1 MLALLA
7 AVVLIPAS
15 ADGVLA
21 VENAAGLRALFTA
34 AAVHAPSL
42 APGQLGASLRADVG
56 VDLFAEGREWGL
68 APRGPRM
75 LVFSAGAVGLSA
87 PVRDAK
93 SAKKALAA
101 WLAGGDRRAGDV
113 TKGRLLTASGRGG
126 AALLVAMTRLTPLQ
140 RDLAARARGPAWLW
154 VRLGEP
160 LRAAVL
166 SIDASATGVVARG
179 LLTASSAV
187 LVGAAPA
194 GCEKG
199 VGCIAAGLGPAGAG
213 ALASAL
219 ERLGIPP
226 QPPLRSARTV
236 VERLDGIDGGQLA
249 GPRSIGRALVLTPVF
264 DGPPGAGAGLQAVL
278 DLEKVDAALSRLT
291 PIDALRGADAAGA
304 YAAHLIYGAL
314 LRNAGPLGV
323 FGDAAPGNAAEVE
336 LRLPLR

>member
-7 AVVLIPAS
+7 AAVLVPAS
-15 ADGVLA
+15 AEGVLSL
-21 VENAAGLRALFTA
+21 ENAAGLRALFSA

-42 APGQLGASLRADVG
+42 APAELGSSLRSEVG

-87 PVRDAK
+87 PLRDAK

-101 WLAGGDRRAGDV
+101 WLAGGGGRAGEV
-113 TKGRLLTASGRGG
+113 TKGRLLTASGRGA
-126 AALLVAMTRLTPLQ
+126 AALLAAMTRPAPLPAN
-140 RDLAARARGPAWLW
+140 LAARAKGPAWIWL
-154 VRLGEP
+154 RLGEP

-166 SIDASATGVVARG
+166 TIDASATGVVARG
-179 LLTASSAV
+179 LVTASDAV
-187 LVGAAPA
+187 LVGPAPA

-199 VGCIAAGLGPAGAG
+199 IGCIAAGLGPAGAG
-213 ALASAL
+213 ALAIAL
-219 ERLGIPP
+219 ERLGIAP
-226 QPPLRSARTV
+226 QPPLRSAQRA
-236 VERLDGIDGGQLA
+236 VERLDRIDVGQLA
-249 GPRSIGRALVLTPVF
+249 GPRSLGHALGITPVF
-264 DGPPGAGAGLQAVL
+264 GGPPGAGAGLQAVL

-304 YAAHLIYGAL
+304 YAAHVIYGAL

-323 FGDAAPGNAAEVE
+323 FGDAAQGNAAEVE

>member
-7 AVVLIPAS
+7 AAVLIPAS

-34 AAVHAPSL
+34 AGVHAPSL
-42 APGQLGASLRADVG
+42 APAQLGASLRANVG
-56 VDLFAEGREWGL
+56 VDLFAEDREWGL

-101 WLAGGDRRAGDV
+101 WLAGGERRAGEL
-113 TKGRLLTASGRGG
+113 TKGRLLTASGRG
-126 AALLVAMTRLTPLQ
+126 ASALLVAMTRLTPLP

-187 LVGAAPA
+187 LVGASPA
-194 GCEKG
+194 GCERG

-226 QPPLRSARTV
+226 QPRLRSARTV
-236 VERLDGIDGGQLA
+236 VERLDGIDAQQLA
-249 GPRSIGRALVLTPVF
+249 GPRSIGRALVLTPAF
-264 DGPPGAGAGLQAVL
+264 DGLPGAGAGFQAFL